1 MKLTV
6 YYDGQFWV
14 GVIEVV
20 NDGKLRAIRHLF
32 GQEPKDSEIMHF
44 VNNQLLQ
51 TLSHTEQEG
60 VCVKAKSKKLNPK
73 RLQRQASKEMKNIG
87 ISTKAQKAIKQELE
101 ARKEKKKQLNRK
113 QREKIKEQKYL
124 IRKQKAKEKHRG
136 KQLESPMKPFDLKL
150 SGISLFLRT
159 DLEKKKQKSSPSRDE
174 EGFSAIYLNSL
185 TSVNESVSIDERF
198 DEDIYGP
205 KTANAVKRFQSMCV
219 EPTKTKTWISEADLN
234 IDSVE

>member
-32 GQEPKDSEIMHF
+32 GREPKDSEIMHF
-44 VNNQLLQ
+44 VDNQLLQ
-51 TLSHTEQEG
+51 TLSRTEQEG
-60 VCVKAKSKKLNPK
+60 VCVKTKSKKLNPK
-73 RLQRQASKEMKNIG
+73 RLQRQASKEIKNIG

-101 ARKEKKKQLNRK
+101 TRKEKKKQLNRK

-136 KQLESPMKPFDLKL
+136 K
-150 SGISLFLRT
+150 
-159 DLEKKKQKSSPSRDE
+159 
-174 EGFSAIYLNSL
+174 
-185 TSVNESVSIDERF
+185 
-198 DEDIYGP
+198 
-205 KTANAVKRFQSMCV
+205 
-219 EPTKTKTWISEADLN
+219 
-234 IDSVE
+234 

>member
-20 NDGKLRAIRHLF
+20 NNGKLRAVRHLF

-44 VNNQLLQ
+44 VHNQLLQ
-51 TLSHTEQEG
+51 TLSRTEQAG

-113 QREKIKEQKYL
+113 QREEIKEQKYL

-136 KQLESPMKPFDLKL
+136 K
-150 SGISLFLRT
+150 
-159 DLEKKKQKSSPSRDE
+159 
-174 EGFSAIYLNSL
+174 
-185 TSVNESVSIDERF
+185 
-198 DEDIYGP
+198 
-205 KTANAVKRFQSMCV
+205 
-219 EPTKTKTWISEADLN
+219 
-234 IDSVE
+234 

>member
-20 NDGKLRAIRHLF
+20 SDGKLRAIRHLF

-136 KQLESPMKPFDLKL
+136 K
-150 SGISLFLRT
+150 
-159 DLEKKKQKSSPSRDE
+159 
-174 EGFSAIYLNSL
+174 
-185 TSVNESVSIDERF
+185 
-198 DEDIYGP
+198 
-205 KTANAVKRFQSMCV
+205 
-219 EPTKTKTWISEADLN
+219 
-234 IDSVE
+234 

>member
-32 GQEPKDSEIMHF
+32 GREPKDSEIMHF

-51 TLSHTEQEG
+51 TLSHAEQEG

-101 ARKEKKKQLNRK
+101 TRKEKSKQLNRK

-136 KQLESPMKPFDLKL
+136 K
-150 SGISLFLRT
+150 
-159 DLEKKKQKSSPSRDE
+159 
-174 EGFSAIYLNSL
+174 
-185 TSVNESVSIDERF
+185 
-198 DEDIYGP
+198 
-205 KTANAVKRFQSMCV
+205 
-219 EPTKTKTWISEADLN
+219 
-234 IDSVE
+234 

>member
-32 GQEPKDSEIMHF
+32 GREPKDSEIMHF

-51 TLSHTEQEG
+51 TLSHAEQEG

-101 ARKEKKKQLNRK
+101 TRKEKKKQLNRK

-136 KQLESPMKPFDLKL
+136 K
-150 SGISLFLRT
+150 
-159 DLEKKKQKSSPSRDE
+159 
-174 EGFSAIYLNSL
+174 
-185 TSVNESVSIDERF
+185 
-198 DEDIYGP
+198 
-205 KTANAVKRFQSMCV
+205 
-219 EPTKTKTWISEADLN
+219 
-234 IDSVE
+234 

>member
-44 VNNQLLQ
+44 VNNQLLP

-73 RLQRQASKEMKNIG
+73 DCNDKL
-87 ISTKAQKAIKQELE
+87 
-101 ARKEKKKQLNRK
+101 
-113 QREKIKEQKYL
+113 
-124 IRKQKAKEKHRG
+124 
-136 KQLESPMKPFDLKL
+136 LK
-150 SGISLFLRT
+150 R
-159 DLEKKKQKSSPSRDE
+159 
-174 EGFSAIYLNSL
+174 
-185 TSVNESVSIDERF
+185 
-198 DEDIYGP
+198 
-205 KTANAVKRFQSMCV
+205 
-219 EPTKTKTWISEADLN
+219 
-234 IDSVE
+234 

>member
-20 NDGKLRAIRHLF
+20 NDGKLRAVRHLF
-32 GQEPKDSEIMHF
+32 GKEPKDSEIMHF
-44 VNNQLLQ
+44 VHNQLLQ
-51 TLSHTEQEG
+51 TLSRTEQTG
-60 VCVKAKSKKLNPK
+60 VWVKAKSKKLNPK

-136 KQLESPMKPFDLKL
+136 K
-150 SGISLFLRT
+150 
-159 DLEKKKQKSSPSRDE
+159 
-174 EGFSAIYLNSL
+174 
-185 TSVNESVSIDERF
+185 
-198 DEDIYGP
+198 
-205 KTANAVKRFQSMCV
+205 
-219 EPTKTKTWISEADLN
+219 
-234 IDSVE
+234 